1 MKTMKTNFQ
10 LSLLTLY
17 GLLLGLSLNAQSK
30 ADSTGLPGDQFSLP
44 GALELFK
51 KSGSPEDFEKNLNTE
66 QQDVNNLDL
75 NQDGQVDYVQ
85 VVDHQEGD
93 VHALVLQVAI
103 NKDESQDIA
112 VIEIEKD
119 DNESAMLQ
127 IIGDQDIYGE
137 EMIFEPYD
145 DEVNTQV
152 VIDDEDDIYPA
163 VNVWFWPS
171 VRFIYAPI
179 YRPWVSPWYWAH
191 YPGWW
196 RPWRPLAWH
205 VWHPR
210 RIHVHV
216 GFRPVVHHRVV
227 HAHRVYAPVRRTSV
241 TVHRTHQVS
250 VNKYRSNKAVKVTKT
265 STTVKA
271 TGPRGN
277 TVGAKKT
284 KTTVQGHNGHRDVK
298 ATKTTRSAGVKKS
311 NGSAAGVKKS
321 TTKVR
326 SRKH

>member
-1 MKTMKTNFQ
+1 MEKICKSGILTTMA
-10 LSLLTLY
+10 LTLAFI
-17 GLLLGLSLNAQSK
+17 LPAQNK
-30 ADSTGLPGDQFSLP
+30 MDSTGLPGDHFSLP

-51 KSGSPEDFEKNLNTE
+51 KSGSPEEFEKSLNSE
-66 QQDVNNLDL
+66 NQNVNNLDL
-75 NQDGQVDYVQ
+75 NQDGEVDYIRVE
-85 VVDHQEGD
+85 DKLDGD
-93 VHALVLQVAI
+93 AHALILQVAVT
-103 NKDESQDIA
+103 KDESQDIA

-119 DNESAMLQ
+119 GDESAVIQ

-137 EMIFEPYD
+137 EMIYEPYD
-145 DEVNTQV
+145 DAVNAQV
-152 VIDDEDDIYPA
+152 VNEVDIYPA
-163 VNVWFWPS
+163 VNVWYWPS
-171 VRFIYAPI
+171 IRFIYAPI

-196 RPWRPLAWH
+196 RPWRPLTWR

-227 HAHRVYAPVRRTSV
+227 HAHRIYTPVRKTSV
-241 TVHRTHQVS
+241 TVTRTNKVT
-250 VNKYRSNKAVKVTKT
+250 VNNYRAKGNVKVTKT

-284 KTTVQGHNGHRDVK
+284 TTNVQSTRGNREVK
-298 ATKTTRSAGVKKS
+298 ATKTTKSAGVKHA
-311 NGSAAGVKKS
+311 NGSRAGVKKS

-326 SRKH
+326 ARKH